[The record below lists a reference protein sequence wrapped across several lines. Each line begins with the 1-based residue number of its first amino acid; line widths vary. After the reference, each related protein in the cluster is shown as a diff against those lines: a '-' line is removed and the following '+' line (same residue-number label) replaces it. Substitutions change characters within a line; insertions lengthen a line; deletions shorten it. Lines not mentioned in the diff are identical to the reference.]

1 MRAIGFFSL
10 LTSGKGLGIILI
22 GLLVLPSFIAY
33 PFEAEEER
41 PYWAR
46 LWKSMSEKDRE
57 WYLLGFRDGFVQGG
71 FDYSIYYDRYIKIP
85 AEDRKS
91 YEGGS
96 IGRPFPYPS
105 ELSDLVTE
113 FYGDPANAYVDWKVL
128 ILISLAKL
136 KGASDHAIN
145 RMLIAGRKGG
155 MTGLADVYKLIQKEF
170 YMREE
175 E

>member
-1 MRAIGFFSL
+1 MRAIGFLSL
-10 LTSGKGLGIILI
+10 LTSGKRLGIIFL
-22 GLLVLPSFIAY
+22 GLLVLPPFIAC
-33 PFEAEEER
+33 PVQALEER

-71 FDYSIYYDRYIKIP
+71 LDYSIYYDRYIKIP
-85 AEDRKS
+85 DENRRS
-91 YEGGS
+91 YVGGS

-113 FYGDPANAYVDWKVL
+113 FYADSANAYVDWKVL

-136 KGASDHAIN
+136 KGAPDYAIS

-155 MTGLADVYKLIQKEF
+155 TKGLADLYSLIQREF
-170 YMREE
+170 YVRREE
-175 E
+175 